1 MNKRELML
9 GLLAE
14 NEPLEYTPAGFFLHF
29 DPPFHRGQAAIDK
42 HLEFFHATN
51 MDFIKIQYEQP
62 VTEWMTVE
70 KIEDWTR
77 MPRYDEDFFAGM
89 LEVVDGLVK
98 SVKAEA
104 LVLVT
109 LYSPFMWARRVAG
122 DARLT
127 QHIRE
132 NQALVQQGME
142 AITASVRTFVQACVH
157 LGVDGFYAST
167 QGGEAQ
173 RFPDVHFFE
182 TCVKPYDL
190 SIMHEINQTCV
201 FNILHICD
209 YQGSYDDLTRFLD
222 YPGHVVNSPLQM
234 GNRQLTPQLVAAM
247 FDRPFMGG
255 MERLG
260 VIASGNEVEVRHA
273 AATTLHT
280 APRRFILGADCTVP
294 SETPWANLRAAIDT
308 AHQSGNRAI

>member
-9 GLLAE
+9 SLLDE
-14 NEPLEYTPAGFFLHF
+14 NESPSHTPAGFFLHF
-29 DPPFHRGQAAIDK
+29 DPPFHRGQPAIEK
-42 HLEFFHATN
+42 HLEFFKATN

-62 VTEWMTVE
+62 VTEWMAVE
-70 KIEDWTR
+70 KLEDWAR
-77 MPRYDEDFFAGM
+77 IPRYDEDFFAGM
-89 LEVVDGLVK
+89 LEVVGGLVNAA
-98 SVKAEA
+98 KAEA

-127 QHIRE
+127 QHIVE
-132 NQALVQQGME
+132 DQAVVQQGMA
-142 AITASVRTFVQACVH
+142 AITESVRTFVRACVR

-167 QGGEAQ
+167 QGGEAH

-209 YQGSYDDLTRFLD
+209 YQDSYDDLTRFLD
-222 YPGHVVNSPLQM
+222 YPGHVVNSPLRV
-234 GNRQLTPQLVAAM
+234 GNHHLTPQEVATM
-247 FDRPFMGG
+247 FNRPFMGG

-260 VIASGNEVEVRHA
+260 VLAKGSETEVRHA
-273 AATTLHT
+273 AANVLRT
-280 APRRFILGADCTVP
+280 APPRFILAADCTVP
-294 SETPWANLRAAIDT
+294 SDTPWANLRAAIDT
-308 AHQSGNRAI
+308 AHEYRR